1 MTNIMEKENSHLV
14 TEESTMSLFKVG
26 GLVER
31 PEAWKRQVRLARRR
45 LIHCIFCMKGEWVND
60 NMHGQGTYSSED
72 GRIYDGEW
80 IQNQRHGH
88 GKFSWPNGDFYIVN
102 LSYCVI
108 LGRVCPR

>member
-1 MTNIMEKENSHLV
+1 
-14 TEESTMSLFKVG
+14 
-26 GLVER
+26 
-31 PEAWKRQVRLARRR
+31 
-45 LIHCIFCMKGEWVND
+45 MKGEWVND

-102 LSYCVI
+102 LSY
-108 LGRVCPR
+108 